1 MPRADRRFT
10 GEDLKRLYCKNLTP
24 KERYFFDILDCD
36 WSDKSVQE
44 KARDIFKAL
53 KESGLLDDALEYLPN
68 GNYIKK
74 ALQVVYFLLD
84 EGALGEIDFIPALD
98 WKETLDE
105 LFNINERYQEL
116 EGKYELL
123 LLK

>member
-24 KERYFFDILDCD
+24 KERYFFDILECN
-36 WSDKSVQE
+36 WSDKSAQE
-44 KARDIFKAL
+44 KVRDIFKAL
-53 KESGLLDDALEYLPN
+53 KDSGLLDDALDYLPN

-84 EGALGEIDFIPALD
+84 DGALEELDWIPALD
-98 WKETLDE
+98 WKETLDD
-105 LFNINERYQEL
+105 LFDINERYREFEEAQ
-116 EGKYELL
+116 K

>member
-24 KERYFFDILDCD
+24 KERYFFDILECD
-36 WSDKSVQE
+36 WSDKSAQE
-44 KARDIFKAL
+44 KVRDIFKAL

-74 ALQVVYFLLD
+74 AMQVVYFLLE
-84 EGALGEIDFIPALD
+84 EGALEELDWIPALD
-98 WKETLDE
+98 WKETLDD
-105 LFNINERYQEL
+105 LFDINERYREFEEAQ
-116 EGKYELL
+116 K

>member
-24 KERYFFDILDCD
+24 KERYFFDILECD
-36 WSDKSVQE
+36 WSDKSAQE
-44 KARDIFKAL
+44 KVRDIFKAL

-84 EGALGEIDFIPALD
+84 EGALEELDWIPALD
-98 WKETLDE
+98 WKETLDD
-105 LFNINERYQEL
+105 LFDINERYREFEEAQ
-116 EGKYELL
+116 K

>member
-24 KERYFFDILDCD
+24 KERYFFDILECD
-36 WSDKSVQE
+36 WSDKSAQE
-44 KARDIFKAL
+44 KVRDIFKAL
-53 KESGLLDDALEYLPN
+53 KDSGLLDDALEYLPN

-74 ALQVVYFLLD
+74 AMQVVYFLLE
-84 EGALGEIDFIPALD
+84 EGALEELDWIPALD
-98 WKETLDE
+98 WKETLDD
-105 LFNINERYQEL
+105 LFDINERYREFEEAQ
-116 EGKYELL
+116 K

>member
-24 KERYFFDILDCD
+24 KERYFFDILECN
-36 WSDKSVQE
+36 WSDKSAQE
-44 KARDIFKAL
+44 KVRDIFKAL

-84 EGALGEIDFIPALD
+84 EGALEELDWIPALD
-98 WKETLDE
+98 WKETLDD
-105 LFNINERYQEL
+105 LFDINERYREFEEAQ
-116 EGKYELL
+116 K